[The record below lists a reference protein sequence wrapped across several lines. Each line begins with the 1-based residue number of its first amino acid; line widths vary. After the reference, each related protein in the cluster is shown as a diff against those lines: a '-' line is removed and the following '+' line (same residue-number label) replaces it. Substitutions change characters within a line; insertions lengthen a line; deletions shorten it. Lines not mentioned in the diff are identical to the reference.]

1 LWLRKNIRWHW
12 SLGSEFKPSLLV
24 LTTQQMKEETM
35 TQYKYDEIK
44 SHFEDWIE
52 EQNKEWITD
61 NIDDLHHHC
70 FNSDYY
76 IIGTYEA
83 KKWLGDQVFNIIDLI
98 KQYENDNFGEVN
110 TDFSDPEKVVNM
122 YVYIIGEQIV
132 SDYRNQLE
140 EVA

>member
-1 LWLRKNIRWHW
+1 
-12 SLGSEFKPSLLV
+12 
-24 LTTQQMKEETM
+24 MKGKTM
-35 TQYKYDEIK
+35 TQYKYHEIK
-44 SHFEDWIE
+44 SYFEDWIE
-52 EQNKEWITD
+52 DQDKEWIND

-83 KKWLGDQVFNIIDLI
+83 KKWLGDEVFNIIDTI
-98 KQYENDNFGEVN
+98 KEYENDNFGEVN

-122 YVYIIGEQIV
+122 YVYIIGEEIV

-140 EVA
+140 DKGVINSIRIEA